1 MQIKCMSLQSN
12 EPKID
17 IRNSSWLLE
26 NSPFMKEAKATLLI
40 ICWVVLVTGVY
51 IIENVESLN
60 ESTGPR
66 STAGSEEKSLTL

>member
-1 MQIKCMSLQSN
+1 
-12 EPKID
+12 
-17 IRNSSWLLE
+17 
-26 NSPFMKEAKATLLI
+26 MKEAKATLLI

-51 IIENVESLN
+51 IRENVESLN